1 MNMTNFELGITVCV
15 GVAIGFTMALLFS
28 VGCGETVIE
37 DHEVLIGNFLGYEE
51 LMVVKKH

>member
-15 GVAIGFTMALLFS
+15 GVAIGFTMAFLFS